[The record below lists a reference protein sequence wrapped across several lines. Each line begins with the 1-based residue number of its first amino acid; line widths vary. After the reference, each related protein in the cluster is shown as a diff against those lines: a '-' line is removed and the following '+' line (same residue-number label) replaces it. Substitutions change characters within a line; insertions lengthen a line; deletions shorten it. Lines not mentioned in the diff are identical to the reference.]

1 MSAGGETTSNSG
13 RAPTG
18 FERLPGPPGTRFA
31 EVRRFAEI
39 DSTNRYLLDVARA
52 GAPEG
57 TVVVADHQSAGR
69 GRLDRRWEA
78 PAGDNLLVSVLLRPS
93 LPLGELH
100 LCSAAVAL
108 AAADACGRVAG
119 LMPDLKWPNDLVVG
133 ERKLGGILA
142 EVVPNAPTGSV
153 GSGAPGASGGPAEL
167 GVVVGL
173 GLNVRWPPP
182 HDANY
187 DGNHPERHAP
197 VGSQEPARRSDV
209 DELLRSATSILK
221 ETGRALEP
229 VAVLLEVLWLLDGR
243 ITQLTRR
250 DGRHALAS
258 EYRRRC
264 VTVGR
269 TVRVS
274 VADESFSGT
283 AVDITPEG
291 HLVVDVGAC
300 FRTVSAGDV
309 VHVRVAG

>member
-1 MSAGGETTSNSG
+1 MSRSGETKSESG
-13 RAPTG
+13 GAAMV

-31 EVRRFAEI
+31 ELRRFSEI
-39 DSTNRYLLDVARA
+39 DSTNRYLLDAARS

-57 TVVVADHQSAGR
+57 TVVFADHQTAGR

-78 PAGDNLLVSVLLRPS
+78 PPGDNLLVSFLVRPS
-93 LPLGELH
+93 LAVEELH

-108 AAADACGRVAG
+108 AAADACARVAG
-119 LMPDLKWPNDLVVG
+119 LAPDLKWPNDLVVG

-142 EVVPNAPTGSV
+142 EVVP
-153 GSGAPGASGGPAEL
+153 GGPAGSTGAAEV

-182 HDANY
+182 DGGNTMHDA
-187 DGNHPERHAP
+187 EMHAP
-197 VGSQEPARRSDV
+197 ADAHTAHHSEV
-209 DELLRSATSILK
+209 DEVLRSATSILK
-221 ETGRALEP
+221 ETGRALQPME
-229 VAVLLEVLWLLDGR
+229 VLLEVLTGLDR
-243 ITQLTRR
+243 RLTQLTRR
-250 DGRHALAS
+250 DERHALAG

-274 VADESFSGT
+274 LTDESFTGA

-291 HLVVDVGAC
+291 HLVVDVGVC

-309 VHVRVAG
+309 VHVRAG